1 MERIE
6 EFEDENRGSLME
18 IKINEMIKFNTIDAN
33 SLFDN
38 EIELNQ
44 NKRNWL
50 SMYFSLFSTLSDVRF
65 EPRW

>member
-6 EFEDENRGSLME
+6 EFEDENRGSLMK

-44 NKRNWL
+44 NKRN
-50 SMYFSLFSTLSDVRF
+50 
-65 EPRW
+65 